1 MMTKP
6 TIPEILDGI
15 GAAAVFGL
23 AIAAM
28 AFAATVC
35 I

>member
-1 MMTKP
+1 MTDT
-6 TIPEILDGI
+6 TITDILDGI

-23 AIAAM
+23 AIAAL
-28 AFAATVC
+28 AFAAAAC